1 MRQKPIDLDT
11 LLASYSHR
19 KNVRTYHA
27 KEVSGN
33 ARHAQK
39 STEANVFLF
48 CEAISHCLNF
58 ATQSKPALFAMKTQ
72 PTASDAEE
80 SKKAE
85 MVNVRG

>member
-39 STEANVFLF
+39 STEANVFSF